1 LIGTKSGILAGITLK
16 TKFMKLRNALLVAV
30 VCAFAMACNNQGTTS
45 NATDSSSVA
54 NENTTAET
62 KTKTSVEVPAA
73 TKTSFEAKY
82 PNVTNVTW
90 THPATIDVPIDWDW
104 VGWPVM
110 ADNDYLAT
118 FDMDNSNYW
127 VWYDDNGTW
136 IGTVT
141 EINTS
146 GLPDAVN
153 NTIKSQFPGFTIVSA
168 KKENDKNRTAY
179 EVKLENGSDKMKAL
193 IAEDGTLMK
202 KKGTMSGQE
211 VKEKSVKEPTKQ

>member
-1 LIGTKSGILAGITLK
+1 
-16 TKFMKLRNALLVAV
+16 MKLKNALLVAA
-30 VCAFAMACNNQGTTS
+30 VCAFAIACNNEGPTS

-54 NENTTAET
+54 NQNTTSET
-62 KTKTSVEVPAA
+62 KTKTSVEVPAT

-82 PNVTNVTW
+82 PKVGNVTW
-90 THPATIDVPIDWDW
+90 TRYVTTDVPIEWDW

-110 ADNDYLAT
+110 DDNDYLAT
-118 FDMDNSNYW
+118 FEMDNSNYW
-127 VWYDDNGTW
+127 VWYDDNGAW

-141 EINTS
+141 EVNTS

-153 NTIKSQFPGFTIVSA
+153 STIKSQFPGFTILSA

-211 VKEKSVKEPTKQ
+211 VKEKPVKETSK